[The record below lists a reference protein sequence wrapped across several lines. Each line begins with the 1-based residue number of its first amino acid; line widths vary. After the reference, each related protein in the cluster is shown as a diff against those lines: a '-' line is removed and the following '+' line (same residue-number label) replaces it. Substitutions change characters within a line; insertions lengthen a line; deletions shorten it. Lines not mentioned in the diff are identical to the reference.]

1 MTKWKH
7 PSSVPRLKFK
17 AMQALRNVAN
27 VLWEHNSVL
36 LVDVLDGGD
45 AVTAE
50 HYCGTHEM

>member
-1 MTKWKH
+1 M
-7 PSSVPRLKFK
+7 
-17 AMQALRNVAN
+17 AN

-50 HYCGTHEM
+50 HFYCGTREM